1 MSVLK
6 EDPMLK
12 PLSAIMQKEFN
23 SLTTKEVELAVNY
36 IAKLGKAMVA
46 PKRLAIEKIK
56 KLKGQTKTENWLQYE
71 RAYYADPVVFRGVNV
86 IAHMVVSY
94 GFFFG
99 YLFKNKKLSKKQKT
113 RLEMMSDWASYVNLH
128 DVFIAAVIDMLI
140 FGNAFIEKIYDEGGF
155 DDDRWGIK
163 ELKIVHPAT
172 MYIERDESGDVLAY
186 WQRLTTMGSTYGTTL
201 ETMAFKPQENDIKI
215 YPEHM
220 IHLDWNN
227 FTNHTYG
234 TSSLMPLIDTINI
247 KLGMKEDMAYLIQRW
262 AEPFIAW
269 LVGNENYQ
277 SISPNHINLVK
288 QILETQAADKN
299 VALPWYVE
307 PHPIVVGNE
316 TMDMSKYLEFANS
329 ELLKGLGIPELILG
343 SSSGGREAGAEAR
356 MESFV
361 RLLKTFQSSLSN
373 VFRKECLADLIYY
386 PNPDRES
393 ADKAGR
399 YRSKLNLYIPPSRW
413 ENVPTTKWRLI
424 ESISDLRLRLEA
436 LVNAGIL
443 AVKEGRVELGYAE
456 LLNPEELNPANLDK
470 LASADERKANSER
483 VKEETKNPKKFQS
496 APASPFGA
504 KPAAKGGAKPSTSSP
519 TKKSPKPSSV
529 KK

>member
-12 PLSAIMQKEFN
+12 PLSAIMSKKFET
-23 SLTTKEVELAVNY
+23 LTTQEVELAVNY

-46 PKRLAIEKIK
+46 PKRLALEKIK
-56 KLKGQTKTENWLQYE
+56 KLKGQTKSSNWLQFE
-71 RAYYADPVVFRGVNV
+71 RAYYADPVVFRGINV
-86 IAHMVVSY
+86 IAHLVVSY

-113 RLEMMSDWASYVNLH
+113 RLEMMTDWGSYVKLH
-128 DVFIAAVIDMLI
+128 DVFIAAVMDMLI
-140 FGNAFIEKIYDEGGF
+140 FGNAFIEKIYDEAGF

-172 MYIERDESGDVLAY
+172 MYIERDESGEVLAF
-186 WQRLTTMGSTYGTTL
+186 WQRLTTMGSTYGT
-201 ETMAFKPQENDIKI
+201 
-215 YPEHM
+215 
-220 IHLDWNN
+220 
-227 FTNHTYG
+227 
-234 TSSLMPLIDTINI
+234 SSLMPLIYTINI

-269 LVGNENYQ
+269 LIGNENYQ

-288 QILETQAADKN
+288 QILETQANDKN
-299 VALPWYVE
+299 VALPWYVN
-307 PHPIVVGNE
+307 PVPIVVGNE

-329 ELLKGLGIPELILG
+329 ELLKGLGIPDIILG
-343 SSSGGREAGAEAR
+343 SSAGGREAGAEAR
-356 MESFV
+356 MESFI
-361 RLLKTFQSSLSN
+361 RLLKVFQSSLSN
-373 VFRKECLADLIYY
+373 TFRKECLADLIYY
-386 PNPDRES
+386 PNPDRQS

-399 YRSKLNLYIPPSRW
+399 YRSKTNLYIPPSRW
-413 ENVPTTKWRLI
+413 ENVPTVKWRLI

-436 LVNAGIL
+436 LINAGIL
-443 AVKEGRVELGYAE
+443 AVKEGRVELGYSE
-456 LLNPEELNPANLDK
+456 LLSEEDLNPANLDR

-483 VKEETKNPKKFQS
+483 VKEETKNPKKFQT

-504 KPAAKGGAKPSTSSP
+504 KPADKKGGAKPSTSSP